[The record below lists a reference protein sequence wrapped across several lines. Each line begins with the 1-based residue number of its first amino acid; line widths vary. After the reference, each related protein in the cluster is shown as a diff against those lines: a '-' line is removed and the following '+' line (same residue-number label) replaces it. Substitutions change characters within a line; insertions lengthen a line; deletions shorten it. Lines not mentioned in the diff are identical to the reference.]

1 MTLQLQRSAAVSGKE
16 PEMGH
21 SQEVVAHVYDVACSG
36 PDGAGGGGAT
46 VLHINRIFKDGIGL
60 GGIFHTAIQVYSIP
74 HGRIFLVCLFLL
86 PVVCGAKR
94 IGSSGEWIF
103 ILEREKQWSISVLNE
118 WNWKCFEG
126 VRL

>member
-60 GGIFHTAIQVYSIP
+60 GGIFHTAIQVFSIP
-74 HGRIFLVCLFLL
+74 PRPHLPRMFVSPPCCLR
-86 PVVCGAKR
+86 CQ
-94 IGSSGEWIF
+94 EDWIF
-103 ILEREKQWSISVLNE
+103 R
-118 WNWKCFEG
+118 
-126 VRL
+126 RMD